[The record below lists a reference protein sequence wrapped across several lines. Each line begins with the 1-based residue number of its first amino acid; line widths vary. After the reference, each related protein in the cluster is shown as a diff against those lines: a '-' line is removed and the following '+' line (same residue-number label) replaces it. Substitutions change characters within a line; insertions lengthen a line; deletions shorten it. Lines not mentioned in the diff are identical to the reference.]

1 MNSPEKP
8 SSGKEMQPEE
18 LGVWRSLSSEATFR
32 LGEALGRRLKPSQ
45 GLGLAGELGAGKTV
59 FVRGLAK
66 GMQVEAPE
74 EVRSPTWMLMV
85 EHPGP
90 LPLLHMDAYF
100 SGRGEDFL
108 ADGGEAYLQEGGVLA
123 VEWAD
128 RLAWDLPEDFLQVH
142 IDHESPETRRIQLCG
157 QPEVWAACL
166 EGLAEGLDEIAVIIQ
181 NG

>member
-1 MNSPEKP
+1 M
-8 SSGKEMQPEE
+8 
-18 LGVWRSLSSEATFR
+18 
-32 LGEALGRRLKPSQ
+32 

-59 FVRGLAK
+59 FVRGLAH
-66 GMQVEAPE
+66 GMQVEAPD

-100 SGRGEDFL
+100 AGRGEDFL
-108 ADGGEAYLQEGGVLA
+108 ADGGQAYLQEGGVLA

-128 RLAWDLPEDFLQVH
+128 RLPVALPEDFLT
-142 IDHESPETRRIQLCG
+142 IEIEHESPESRRIRMKG
-157 QPEVWAACL
+157 QAETWKSRLQDLAQGIEDL
-166 EGLAEGLDEIAVIIQ
+166 EEIAFFRQ